1 MNNKGQTL
9 VIFVLFIPLIVYVII
24 LINNKSNMYYEKRQM
39 ENIAKES
46 IRYGLNNIENENV
59 EENIKK
65 FINKNLECTNTV
77 YIENNE
83 IKVEITKESN
93 VVKKILGFGTI
104 KVKYKGIIDEKRIE
118 VDYGN

>member
-9 VIFVLFIPLIVYVII
+9 VIFVLFVPLIIYVII

-59 EENIKK
+59 EEY
-65 FINKNLECTNTV
+65 INKNLECENTV